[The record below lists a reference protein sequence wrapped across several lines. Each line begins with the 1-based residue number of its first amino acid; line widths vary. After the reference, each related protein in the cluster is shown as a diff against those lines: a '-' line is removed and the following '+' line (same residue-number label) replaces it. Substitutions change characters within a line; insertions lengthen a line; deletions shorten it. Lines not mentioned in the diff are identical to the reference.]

1 MISNNF
7 TVCYKELY
15 RERAVLPLLRSDF
28 WSKCEQE
35 EVRLSSQRMC
45 VNWNSRQA
53 KWSCCLL
60 IKRSQMK
67 GVTFTYHWKKYSWY
81 YATGC
86 TLPKDEHILVEFLVI
101 AVQMYWVHY
110 KKVYW
115 SMFYMK
121 ILLQSCNSVLLKSVF
136 LSTFKRVLVFKVNL
150 CCTSVILKA

>member
-1 MISNNF
+1 MRAGRGSFEF
-7 TVCYKELY
+7 TENVCELK
-15 RERAVLPLLRSDF
+15 LT
-28 WSKCEQE
+28 C
-35 EVRLSSQRMC
+35 
-45 VNWNSRQA
+45 QA

-150 CCTSVILKA
+150 CCTSVILKAQVGNNWHFHINLLLSRAACHKSPTTWP